1 MRVYTVH
8 LRRPLLEPDRDV
20 VLVKEG
26 FSWPAFFFSVLWAL
40 WHRMW
45 LVAFGLIVVQVVIS
59 IIAEAIDLGPVVDLI
74 LSVGFALIV
83 GFCAG
88 DLRRW
93 TLARRGFVETGIVAG
108 ENASSAERRF
118 YDRRPAVASELLR

>member
-8 LRRPLLEPDRDV
+8 LHRPLLEPERDV

-26 FSWPAFFFSVLWAL
+26 FSWPAFLFSVLWAL
-40 WHRMW
+40 WHGLW
-45 LVAFGLIVVQVVIS
+45 LVALGLIAVQAVIS
-59 IIAEAIDLGPVVDLI
+59 GIAAAVNLNPLGDLI

-83 GFCAG
+83 GFVGG

-93 TLARRGFVETGIVAG
+93 TLSRRGFAEAGVVAG

-118 YDRRPAVASELLR
+118 YDHRPAVAAELLR